1 MAVDGGGPVPG
12 RGILVA
18 GLFLSIFGVAFEMI
32 GIATALPV
40 VMELFGAQDLY
51 AWAFSTFVIG
61 QLLATIISGRVSDRL
76 GPAAPMVAGFVL
88 LMVGLLAATVAPDV
102 WWLFLARFLQ
112 GLGAGGLTLSLYVT
126 IALAFEG
133 PERAS
138 VLGWVSF
145 VWLLPA
151 FVGPPMAAWLVG
163 VSWRWVFAFMIPFLF
178 AAALL
183 VWRPMGRVQ
192 ARFRPA
198 GGRAPVHWPAVA
210 AVSLAPAFVQL
221 AGEGL
226 GILSVV
232 LGVAGVAGLVWGLG
246 HVMPPSI
253 RLAGRGLGA
262 VVSARALQAG
272 AFFASEAFMLLLLRD
287 LHGLEPMEAGLV
299 LTIGSVGWTGGAWL
313 QSRAWIRLRRDQ
325 LITAGTG
332 LVICGLATIVAFV
345 GLGLPVAVAL
355 SGWVLGGL
363 GMGVQ
368 LPSTAVAVMDLSGA
382 HEQGVNNSALQ
393 VAEGL
398 GNALMTGLAGAI
410 YAFVLR
416 SGSAE
421 SSFLVLFATLLG
433 VSFVGLWVTRRIGP
447 IENQSLRRA

>member
-1 MAVDGGGPVPG
+1 MTVGGGGPVPG
-12 RGILVA
+12 RGTLLA

-40 VMELFGAQDLY
+40 VMELFGASDLY

-61 QLLATIISGRVSDRL
+61 QLFATIVSGRVSDRF
-76 GPAAPMVAGFVL
+76 GPAAPMAGGFVL
-88 LMVGLLAATVAPDV
+88 LLLGLLAAVAAQSV
-102 WWLFLARFLQ
+102 WWLFAARLLQ
-112 GLGAGGLTLSLYVT
+112 GLGAGGLMLSLYVT

-133 PERAS
+133 HERAS

-163 VSWRWVFAFMIPFLF
+163 VSWRWVFGFMIPFLL
-178 AAALL
+178 AAAML
-183 VWRPMGRVQ
+183 VWWPMRRVQ

-198 GGRAPVHWPAVA
+198 DIRGGAPWPAIVA
-210 AVSLAPAFVQL
+210 VLLAPAFWQL
-221 AGEGL
+221 AGEGF
-226 GILSVV
+226 GVWSVI
-232 LGVAGVAGLVWGLG
+232 LGVVGVAALGWGLG
-246 HVMPPSI
+246 RVMPPSI
-253 RLAGRGLGA
+253 RLTSRGLGA

-272 AFFASEAFMLLLLRD
+272 AFFAAEAFMLLLLRD
-287 LHGLEPMEAGLV
+287 LHGLEPMAAGLV
-299 LTIGSVGWTGGAWL
+299 LTIGSVGWTVGAWL

-325 LITAGTG
+325 LISAGTG
-332 LVICGLATIVAFV
+332 LVICGLTCIVAFV
-345 GLGLPVAVAL
+345 ALGWPVPVAL
-355 SGWVLGGL
+355 SGWVLAGL

-382 HEQGVNNSALQ
+382 HEQGANNAALQ

-398 GNALMTGLAGAI
+398 GNALMTGLAGGI

-421 SSFLVLFATLLG
+421 LSFLTLFASLLG

-447 IENQSLRRA
+447 IENSSLRRS